1 MRIFA
6 AESLVRYYPCGG
18 VSVMY
23 EKIDAYIDRLIEDS
37 RPDAPMWNIES
48 IRQGKK
54 PHWNYI
60 DGCMIT
66 ALMEIAAIKDDEKY
80 FDFSERFIDYYVG
93 EDGSILGY
101 DKEKY
106 NLDDVNEG
114 KVLFELY
121 EKTGKEKY
129 RLAIERQWQH
139 LLSQPRTQTG
149 NFWHKLIYP
158 NQIWLDGIYMA
169 QVFSAKYARYFGGGD
184 YSDVIAQIK
193 NVRRFMFDEDAGLYY
208 HGLDCSRSIF
218 WADKESGLSRN
229 FWLRAIG
236 WFAVAMVDIIE
247 IIDGEA
253 RREIADIFSE
263 LMRNILR
270 YRDNDS
276 KMYYQVVNMQGKE
289 GNYLETSGSS
299 MMAYA
304 MMKGARLGVLDEK
317 YHALGRETFEGIC
330 SRYLDFDADGKLS
343 LGGICL
349 VAGLGPENNT
359 RRDGSYEYYISE
371 PVVEND
377 AKGVAPFVL
386 CYTEILGGR
395 RTL

>member
-1 MRIFA
+1 MEDF
-6 AESLVRYYPCGG
+6 
-18 VSVMY
+18 SVMY
-23 EKIDAYIDRLIEDS
+23 EKIDAYINRLIEDS
-37 RPDAPMWNIES
+37 TPDMPIWNIES

-66 ALMEIAAIKDDEKY
+66 AFLEIAAIKGDDRY
-80 FDFSERFIDYYVG
+80 FEFAERFIDYYVS
-93 EDGSILGY
+93 EDGTILGY
-101 DKEKY
+101 SKEKY

-114 KVLFELY
+114 RVLFELY
-121 EKTGKEKY
+121 EKTGKGKY
-129 RLAIERQWQH
+129 RLAIEKQREH
-139 LLSQPRTQTG
+139 LLSQPRTETG

-169 QVFSAKYARYFGGGD
+169 QVFSAKYAKTFGGGD
-184 YSDVIAQIK
+184 YSDVVMQIK
-193 NVRRFMFDEDAGLYY
+193 NVRKYMFDETAKLYY
-208 HGLDCSRSIF
+208 HGLDCSREAF
-218 WADKESGLSRN
+218 WADKETGLSRN

-236 WFAVAMVDIIE
+236 WFTVAMIDIIE
-247 IIDGEA
+247 IADGEA
-253 RREIADIFSE
+253 RREISEIFRE
-263 LMRNILR
+263 LMEGVIN
-270 YRDNDS
+270 YRDPES
-276 KMYYQVVNMQGKE
+276 KMYYQVVNMQGRE

-299 MMAYA
+299 MIAYA
-304 MMKGARLGVLDEK
+304 MMKGARLGVLDESFRK
-317 YHALGRETFEGIC
+317 LGEETFDGIC
-330 SRYLDFDADGKLS
+330 NRYLDFDKDGKLN

-349 VAGLGPENNT
+349 VAGLGPENNP

-395 RTL
+395 VI